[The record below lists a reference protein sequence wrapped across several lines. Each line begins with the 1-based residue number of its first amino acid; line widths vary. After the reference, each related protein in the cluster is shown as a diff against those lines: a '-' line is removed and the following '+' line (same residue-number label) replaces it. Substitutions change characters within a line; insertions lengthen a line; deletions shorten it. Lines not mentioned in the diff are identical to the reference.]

1 MKWLMVFIRIVS
13 IHKYNLT
20 ILTEEEVITM
30 IKFSTLSQ
38 RISAITEENA
48 MYTKGQVIVLN

>member
-1 MKWLMVFIRIVS
+1 
-13 IHKYNLT
+13 
-20 ILTEEEVITM
+20 M

-48 MYTKGQVIVLN
+48 MYTKGQVIVLS